1 MREYNFSNSNLV
13 LKIGGQILFIVL
25 IIMVL
30 TFGVS
35 PQTFPVS
42 DMKKMLAN
50 KGTSVGGLSKK
61 YK

>member
-1 MREYNFSNSNLV
+1 MEEYNFSNSNLV
-13 LKIGGQILFIVL
+13 LKIGGQLLFVVL

-30 TFGVS
+30 TFGITPDS
-35 PQTFPVS
+35 FPVS

-50 KGTSVGGLSKK
+50 KGKIIGGLSKK